1 MNYWDICGGD
11 VLVKAQGGT
20 ATQFNFK
27 PLEYERE
34 NEDAYFVSTIFTQA
48 NKYYERLKEIIDLRV

>member
-1 MNYWDICGGD
+1 M
-11 VLVKAQGGT
+11 LVKAQGGT